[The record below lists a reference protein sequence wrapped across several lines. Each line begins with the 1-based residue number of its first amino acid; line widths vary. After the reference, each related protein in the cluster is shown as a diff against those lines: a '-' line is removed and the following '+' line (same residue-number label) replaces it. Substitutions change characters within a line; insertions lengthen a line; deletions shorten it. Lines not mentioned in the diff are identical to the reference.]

1 MGLTSVH
8 GTPIMLTSKGS
19 GEGLTVSLSIV
30 TPNLKRLCIPSSY
43 NSMRTKKLCELVKTR
58 THSKHGRQDL
68 WQ

>member
-1 MGLTSVH
+1 MGLASVH
-8 GTPIMLTSKGS
+8 GTPIMLTSKAS

-43 NSMRTKKLCELVKTR
+43 NSMRTKNYANWSKPE
-58 THSKHGRQDL
+58 HSKHGRQDL